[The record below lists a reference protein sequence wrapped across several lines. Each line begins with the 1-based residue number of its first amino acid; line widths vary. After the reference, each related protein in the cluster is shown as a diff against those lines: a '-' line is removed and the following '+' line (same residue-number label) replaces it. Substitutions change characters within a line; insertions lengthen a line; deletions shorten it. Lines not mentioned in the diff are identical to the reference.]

1 MKRILAVSL
10 AVIFGAALLGPGL
23 LAVDDAEAW
32 RGRHSRHRH
41 RYRGG
46 RRHFRSHFYFPV
58 YAYGW
63 NHSYHHHDGHYH
75 PYDSY
80 WDRHAHYPPG
90 TTVTTYES
98 RDNSGQVLGAI
109 LGGVGG
115 GVIGS
120 TIGAGSGK
128 ALATV
133 AGSLIGLLAGGEIGK
148 QLDEGQ
154 RLAMARTTGTAL
166 ETSRSG
172 AEVPWRDPDSGVH
185 GTVTPKPAYQNA
197 RGQFCR
203 EYTQTVTIDGKT
215 RRAYGTA
222 CRQPDGSWTLAD

>member
-1 MKRILAVSL
+1 MKRIRAVSL

-23 LAVDDAEAW
+23 LTVDDAEAW
-32 RGRHSRHRH
+32 RGRHSRHR
-41 RYRGG
+41 YRGG
-46 RRHFRSHFYFPV
+46 RRHFRARFFFPA
-58 YAYGW
+58 YAYW
-63 NHSYHHHDGHYH
+63 PRHSHHHYGGHYH
-75 PYDSY
+75 SYGDSY
-80 WDRHAHYPPG
+80 WDRHAHYPSG
-90 TTVTTYES
+90 GTVTTYER
-98 RDNSGQVLGAI
+98 RDNSSQILGAI
-109 LGGVGG
+109 LGGIGG

-120 TIGAGSGK
+120 TIGAGGGK

-133 AGSLIGLLAGGEIGK
+133 AGSFIGLLAGGEIGK

-154 RLAMARTTGTAL
+154 RLAMARTTDTVL

-172 AEVPWRDPDSGVH
+172 TEVPWRDPDSGVQ
-185 GTVTPKPAYQNA
+185 GTVTPKPAYKNA

-215 RRAYGTA
+215 RQAYGTA